1 MSYADLLREFKGKMP
16 GPAQVEMPVEKF
28 IEKELCLL
36 GFEVIQRATN
46 LADLVEEFTKDGSS
60 LSCEAKQ
67 AFREEIR
74 EVFDNTC
81 RTLQRHIVPLLRR
94 DDEPTIINPVVISE
108 EEQEEFR
115 KKFNH
120 CMEEATK
127 SEPIEVR
134 STPTK
139 PSEQLLGYSLHAPQ
153 KADEVVGAWAP
164 GQIVAFPDRTLVMPS
179 SEIETNAAEWFDPKT
194 KDYLDAHGFTVDN
207 FKKCFPR
214 GTIGMVVR
222 KANSPFANKAIYV
235 VLSLSCPLSWT
246 MAYGQ
251 EMSFPVDN
259 NEQRLDITLDI
270 TNFFETGGEK

>member
-1 MSYADLLREFKGKMP
+1 MSYTDLWKEFKGKMP
-16 GPAQVEMPVEKF
+16 GPAQVEMPVQEF
-28 IEKELCLL
+28 IEKELALL
-36 GFEVIQRATN
+36 GFAVLQRALRLVD
-46 LADLVEEFTKDGSS
+46 LATERAKDGDE
-60 LSCEAKQ
+60 LSCDEKQ

-74 EVFDNTC
+74 EEFEDTQKAFD
-81 RTLQRHIVPLLRR
+81 RIIPLLRR
-94 DDEPTIINPVVISE
+94 DDGPTIISPVLTV
-108 EEQEEFR
+108 EEQKEFE
-115 KKFNH
+115 KEFNS
-120 CMEEATK
+120 CVEEATK
-127 SEPIEVR
+127 REPTEMGPTSIE
-134 STPTK
+134 
-139 PSEQLLGYSLHAPQ
+139 PSKRLLSFGLHAPQ

-214 GTIGMVVR
+214 GTIGIVVR

-235 VLSLSCPLSWT
+235 VLSLSCPLGWT
-246 MAYGQ
+246 VVYGQ
-251 EMSFPVDN
+251 EMSLPVDN

>member
-16 GPAQVEMPVEKF
+16 GPAQVEMSVEEF
-28 IEKELCLL
+28 IEKELTLL
-36 GFEVIQRATN
+36 GFAVLQRALRLVD
-46 LADLVEEFTKDGSS
+46 LATERAKDGDE
-60 LSCEAKQ
+60 LSCDEKQ
-67 AFREEIR
+67 AFREEVR
-74 EVFDNTC
+74 EEFEETRKAFD
-81 RTLQRHIVPLLRR
+81 RIIPLLRR
-94 DDEPTIINPVVISE
+94 DDEPTIISPVLTV
-108 EEQEEFR
+108 EEQKEFE
-115 KKFNH
+115 KKFNT
-120 CMEEATK
+120 CMEEAAK
-127 SEPIEVR
+127 CEPIEVR

-139 PSEQLLGYSLHAPQ
+139 PSEQLLGYDLHAPQ

-194 KDYLDAHGFTVDN
+194 KDYLDAHGVTVDN

-222 KANSPFANKAIYV
+222 KANSPFANKPIYV
-235 VLSLSCPLSWT
+235 VLSLSCPLGWT
-246 MAYGQ
+246 MVYGQ
-251 EMSFPVDN
+251 EMSLPVDN